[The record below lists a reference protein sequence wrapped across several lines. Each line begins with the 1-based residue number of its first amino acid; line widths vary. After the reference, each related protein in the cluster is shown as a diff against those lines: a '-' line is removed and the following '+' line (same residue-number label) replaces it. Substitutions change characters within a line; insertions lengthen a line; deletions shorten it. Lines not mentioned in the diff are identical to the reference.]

1 MLQTT
6 TMPLSKGSLHSCTF
20 KRIPDETRFHVVDPN
35 VIQKV
40 ESSGKYILTYKEP
53 DTTYLNIHEL
63 RKEMG
68 SPNLDLCTEEIEE
81 IPYLVS
87 LSDRKI
93 PITFFRIPNKEKQ
106 SAIVF
111 IHGGGYI
118 GGSTLVL
125 QNQCRFLAEQSGA
138 TVISIDYRLA
148 PEAPFPAAFDD
159 CKDVVKWLVHHADH
173 WNIDPNNLSIAG
185 ESAGGALAV
194 SCGLSEVGKYL
205 KLVIPIYGALDV
217 CSASD
222 LDYWDY
228 DLYDVIP
235 EHKKYVI
242 TRLNR
247 FRNLNGTLQNLYLN
261 DISDAK
267 NPMASPL
274 YATDLSNLS
283 NVLMIEAEYDYFR
296 LSNNLF
302 AEHLWNADIPC
313 EVIRYQGM
321 DHGFYD
327 RLGYCEQTKDC
338 ILEIAK
344 HIK

>member
-1 MLQTT
+1 M
-6 TMPLSKGSLHSCTF
+6 
-20 KRIPDETRFHVVDPN
+20 
-35 VIQKV
+35 
-40 ESSGKYILTYKEP
+40 
-53 DTTYLNIHEL
+53 
-63 RKEMG
+63 
-68 SPNLDLCTEEIEE
+68 
-81 IPYLVS
+81 
-87 LSDRKI
+87 
-93 PITFFRIPNKEKQ
+93 
-106 SAIVF
+106 F

-159 CKDVVKWLVHHADH
+159 CKDVVKWLVHHADY

-228 DLYDVIP
+228 DLYNVIP

-283 NVLMIEAEYDYFR
+283 NVLMIEAEYDIFR
-296 LSNNLF
+296 LSNDLF
-302 AEHLWNADIPC
+302 AEHLWNANIPC

>member
-159 CKDVVKWLVHHADH
+159 CKDVVKWLVHHADY

-194 SCGLSEVGKYL
+194 SCGLSEV
-205 KLVIPIYGALDV
+205 
-217 CSASD
+217 
-222 LDYWDY
+222 
-228 DLYDVIP
+228 
-235 EHKKYVI
+235 
-242 TRLNR
+242 
-247 FRNLNGTLQNLYLN
+247 
-261 DISDAK
+261 
-267 NPMASPL
+267 
-274 YATDLSNLS
+274 
-283 NVLMIEAEYDYFR
+283 
-296 LSNNLF
+296 
-302 AEHLWNADIPC
+302 
-313 EVIRYQGM
+313 
-321 DHGFYD
+321 
-327 RLGYCEQTKDC
+327 
-338 ILEIAK
+338 
-344 HIK
+344 

>member
-68 SPNLDLCTEEIEE
+68 SPNLDLCTEEIEK

-106 SAIVF
+106 SATVF

-159 CKDVVKWLVHHADH
+159 CKDVVKWLVH
-173 WNIDPNNLSIAG
+173 P
-185 ESAGGALAV
+185 
-194 SCGLSEVGKYL
+194 
-205 KLVIPIYGALDV
+205 
-217 CSASD
+217 SD

-296 LSNNLF
+296 LSNDLF

>member
-1 MLQTT
+1 M
-6 TMPLSKGSLHSCTF
+6 
-20 KRIPDETRFHVVDPN
+20 
-35 VIQKV
+35 
-40 ESSGKYILTYKEP
+40 
-53 DTTYLNIHEL
+53 
-63 RKEMG
+63 
-68 SPNLDLCTEEIEE
+68 
-81 IPYLVS
+81 
-87 LSDRKI
+87 
-93 PITFFRIPNKEKQ
+93 
-106 SAIVF
+106 
-111 IHGGGYI
+111 
-118 GGSTLVL
+118 VL

-247 FRNLNGTLQNLYLN
+247 FRNLMVHYKTY
-261 DISDAK
+261 I
-267 NPMASPL
+267 
-274 YATDLSNLS
+274 
-283 NVLMIEAEYDYFR
+283 LMIFQMQKI
-296 LSNNLF
+296 LW
-302 AEHLWNADIPC
+302 HLLCMPQI
-313 EVIRYQGM
+313 YQTFLM
-321 DHGFYD
+321 Y
-327 RLGYCEQTKDC
+327 
-338 ILEIAK
+338 
-344 HIK
+344 

>member
-1 MLQTT
+1 M
-6 TMPLSKGSLHSCTF
+6 
-20 KRIPDETRFHVVDPN
+20 
-35 VIQKV
+35 
-40 ESSGKYILTYKEP
+40 
-53 DTTYLNIHEL
+53 
-63 RKEMG
+63 
-68 SPNLDLCTEEIEE
+68 
-81 IPYLVS
+81 
-87 LSDRKI
+87 
-93 PITFFRIPNKEKQ
+93 
-106 SAIVF
+106 
-111 IHGGGYI
+111 
-118 GGSTLVL
+118 VL

-185 ESAGGALAV
+185 ESAGGA
-194 SCGLSEVGKYL
+194 
-205 KLVIPIYGALDV
+205 
-217 CSASD
+217 
-222 LDYWDY
+222 
-228 DLYDVIP
+228 LYDVIP

-296 LSNNLF
+296 LSNDLF

>member
-1 MLQTT
+1 M
-6 TMPLSKGSLHSCTF
+6 
-20 KRIPDETRFHVVDPN
+20 
-35 VIQKV
+35 
-40 ESSGKYILTYKEP
+40 
-53 DTTYLNIHEL
+53 
-63 RKEMG
+63 
-68 SPNLDLCTEEIEE
+68 
-81 IPYLVS
+81 
-87 LSDRKI
+87 
-93 PITFFRIPNKEKQ
+93 
-106 SAIVF
+106 
-111 IHGGGYI
+111 
-118 GGSTLVL
+118 
-125 QNQCRFLAEQSGA
+125 
-138 TVISIDYRLA
+138 
-148 PEAPFPAAFDD
+148 
-159 CKDVVKWLVHHADH
+159 
-173 WNIDPNNLSIAG
+173 
-185 ESAGGALAV
+185 
-194 SCGLSEVGKYL
+194 
-205 KLVIPIYGALDV
+205 IPIYGALDV

-283 NVLMIEAEYDYFR
+283 KVLMIEAEYDYFL
-296 LSNNLF
+296 LSNDLL

>member
-111 IHGGGYI
+111 IH
-118 GGSTLVL
+118 
-125 QNQCRFLAEQSGA
+125 
-138 TVISIDYRLA
+138 
-148 PEAPFPAAFDD
+148 FD
-159 CKDVVKWLVHHADH
+159 
-173 WNIDPNNLSIAG
+173 NLLLFYFNCVDSNKRHYVWCQGIFQR
-185 ESAGGALAV
+185 
-194 SCGLSEVGKYL
+194 
-205 KLVIPIYGALDV
+205 I
-217 CSASD
+217 
-222 LDYWDY
+222 Y
-228 DLYDVIP
+228 DL
-235 EHKKYVI
+235 EHYPI
-242 TRLNR
+242 R
-247 FRNLNGTLQNLYLN
+247 
-261 DISDAK
+261 I
-267 NPMASPL
+267 
-274 YATDLSNLS
+274 
-283 NVLMIEAEYDYFR
+283 
-296 LSNNLF
+296 
-302 AEHLWNADIPC
+302 AD
-313 EVIRYQGM
+313 
-321 DHGFYD
+321 
-327 RLGYCEQTKDC
+327 T
-338 ILEIAK
+338 
-344 HIK
+344 